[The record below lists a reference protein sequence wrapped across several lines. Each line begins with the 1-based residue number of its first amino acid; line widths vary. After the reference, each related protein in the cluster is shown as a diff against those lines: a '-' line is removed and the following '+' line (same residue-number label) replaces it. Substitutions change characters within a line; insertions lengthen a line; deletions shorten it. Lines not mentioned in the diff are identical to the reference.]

1 MVRLWR
7 QLDLDFVGDRARQVA
22 LEASTSRMSRR
33 YRPQARPNICAPE
46 SGKGAPMFSNRD
58 AHVSVYGGGGEV
70 ELRSFEYYEA
80 EQSNMNLV
88 DNAPCKCPT
97 C

>member
-1 MVRLWR
+1 
-7 QLDLDFVGDRARQVA
+7 
-22 LEASTSRMSRR
+22 
-33 YRPQARPNICAPE
+33 
-46 SGKGAPMFSNRD
+46 MFSNRD
-58 AHVSVYGGGGEV
+58 AHVSVYEGGGEV

-88 DNAPCKCPT
+88 DNAPFKCPT